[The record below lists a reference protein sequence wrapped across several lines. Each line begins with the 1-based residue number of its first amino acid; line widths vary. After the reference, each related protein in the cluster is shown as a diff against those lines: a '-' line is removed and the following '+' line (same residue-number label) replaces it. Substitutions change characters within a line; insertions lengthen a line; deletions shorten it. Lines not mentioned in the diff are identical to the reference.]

1 MYTDEDLQSA
11 VDHGALSAQAADSF
25 RAHVDQRRKTPL
37 VDEEQFHLVTGFN
50 DIFVVIACALLLI
63 SLGWMAASVREW
75 MGALA
80 VAAASW
86 GLAEFFVRQRH
97 MALPAIVLLLTFVGG
112 LYALG
117 ETVGLG
123 MLAGSAFAVVGAV
136 LHWRRFAVPITV
148 AAGAAAFVA
157 GLLSLLV
164 LAPQQGK
171 ALMPWLIFAAGVSV
185 FALALWWDAADP
197 LRRSRKS
204 DVAFWLHLLA
214 SPLMV
219 HPLFV
224 ALASE
229 GDDIGGMQVLAISA
243 AYVLIALVSM
253 VIDRRALMVSALG
266 YVLYAFSALLKQY
279 GYVTLNFAFTAFI
292 IGSGLLLVSVFWHRA
307 RATMFAFVPS
317 AWQKKLAPLQ

>member
-1 MYTDEDLQSA
+1 MYSDEDLQSA
-11 VDHGALSAQAADSF
+11 VDHGALSAEAAESF
-25 RAHVDQRRKTPL
+25 RAHVDQRRKTPM
-37 VDEEQFHLVTGFN
+37 VDEEQFHLVAGFN

-63 SLGWMAASVREW
+63 SLGWMAAFVREW
-75 MGALA
+75 LGALA
-80 VAAASW
+80 VTAASW
-86 GLAEFFVRQRH
+86 GLAEFFVRQRR
-97 MALPAIVLLLTFVGG
+97 MALPAIVLLLTFLGG
-112 LYALG
+112 LYAFG
-117 ETVGLG
+117 GAVGLG
-123 MLAGSAFAVVGAV
+123 VLAGSAFAGVGAV

-148 AAGAAAFVA
+148 AAGAGALVA

-164 LAPQQGK
+164 FAPQQGK
-171 ALMPWLIFAAGVSV
+171 PLMPWLIFAAGVFV
-185 FALALWWDAADP
+185 FALALRWDAEDP
-197 LRRSRKS
+197 QRRTRKS

-219 HPLFV
+219 HPMFV

-229 GDDIGGMQVLAISA
+229 GDDIGGLKVLAIGA

-266 YVLYAFSALLKQY
+266 YVLYAFSAFLKQH

-307 RATMFAFVPS
+307 RETMFAYVPV
-317 AWQKKLAPLQ
+317 AWQSKLAPLQ